1 MNKENIIDLSK
12 LPAVE
17 GKNIVNIIALN
28 GAGEIIKADSDYI
41 TTESLAATIEPF
53 VTDEELN
60 DRLTDYYLD
69 GEVDELLSDKQDIL
83 VSGTN
88 IKTINGESVL
98 GSGNIELQTEITV
111 DSALSTSSTN
121 PVQNKV
127 IAAKVNEI
135 SNSLP
140 KSGNGTTVENGVVNI
155 STVAVCVPFGEENA
169 YTLRST
175 HPEYGI
181 GGTLYKLSGDNT
193 IAFSAQGSNGQWGEF
208 AQISVNTD
216 VVALK
221 TDIPSEW
228 TGTQSEYDAL
238 GSYDSNTTYYIIEE
252 EEGM

>member
-53 VTDEELN
+53 ITDEELD
-60 DRLTDYYLD
+60 DRLTGYYLD

-98 GSGNIELQTEITV
+98 GSGNIKLQAEITV
-111 DSALSTSSTN
+111 DSALSTASTN

-127 IAAKVNEI
+127 IAAKVNDI
-135 SNSLP
+135 TNNLP
-140 KSGNGTTVENGVVNI
+140 KSGIGTTVENGVVNI
-155 STVAVCVPFGEENA
+155 STIASCMPFGQGNT
-169 YTLRST
+169 YVLRST

-181 GGTLYKLSGDNT
+181 GATLYSIKGDDT
-193 IAFSAQGSNGQWGEF
+193 IAFAWLDSNNAL

-228 TGTQSEYDAL
+228 TGTAREYEAL
-238 GSYDSNTTYYIIEE
+238 GDYDPQTTYYIIEE

>member
-53 VTDEELN
+53 ITDEELD
-60 DRLTDYYLD
+60 DRLTDYYLG
-69 GEVDELLSDKQDIL
+69 GEVEELLSDKQDIL

-88 IKTINGESVL
+88 IKTINGKSVL

-111 DSALSTSSTN
+111 DSALSTASTN

-127 IAAKVNEI
+127 IAAKVNDI
-135 SNSLP
+135 TNNLP
-140 KSGNGTTVENGVVNI
+140 KSGIGTTVENGAVNI
-155 STVAVCVPFGEENA
+155 STISVCMPFEQGNA
-169 YTLRST
+169 YALRST
-175 HPEYGI
+175 HPEFGI
-181 GGTLYKLSGDNT
+181 GDTLYSIKGDDT
-193 IAFSAQGSNGQWGEF
+193 IAFAWADSNNAL

-216 VVALK
+216 VIALK
-221 TDIPSEW
+221 SDIPSEW

-252 EEGM
+252 EGM